1 LITLYALMIW
11 NGLMSRIRNDEE
23 CDLVYG
29 RGTAQQAMIRVQK
42 LVYKKFIILALTCGL
57 KAAVDIYNIVSFMAK
72 NLLIVES
79 PAKAKT
85 IEKILGKDF
94 QVKSCFGHI
103 RDLEKAG
110 MGINVDKNFEPS
122 YVVSADKEK
131 VVNELKRLAKGADVW
146 LATDEDREGEA
157 ISWHLC
163 EVLGLDPRKTK
174 RIVFHEITKPA
185 IKEAVEN
192 PRRVDMNLV
201 MAQQARRIL
210 DRIVG
215 FELSP
220 VLWRKISVRNN
231 LSAGRVQS
239 VAVRLIAEREREINA
254 FTAESSFKIEALF
267 TAKDVSSKN
276 VTFSAEGKKQSTSE
290 GAEAFLQSCAGATY
304 KVNDIQVR
312 PGKRT
317 PAPPFTTSTLQQ
329 EASRKLGYGVS
340 RTMLIAQKLY
350 ENGYITYMRTDSV
363 NLSNTALGDI
373 TNTVKSMYGEKYHQ
387 FRKYKN
393 KNESAQEAHEA
404 IRPTYMNNTNIPEAD
419 WARLYELIWKR
430 TMASQMADAELEKTT
445 AKIDISTNKEE
456 LTATGEV
463 LKFDGFLKVY
473 REDKDEDELEEENN
487 EGMLPPL
494 TVGQQLPLKEMN
506 ATERFSRPP
515 SRYTEAS
522 LVKKLEELGI
532 GRPSTYAPTISTILK
547 RGYVEKRDKEG
558 VIRYYSVFTLKD
570 DKVNKKLDNENTGAE
585 KSKLFPS
592 DLGLVVTDFLNKYF
606 DDIMD
611 YGFTAKIEEEFDE
624 VAEGKMKWNKMID
637 DFYSPFKKDVD
648 KTIEVAERA
657 TGERELGVDPESGK
671 PVMARMGRYGAMI
684 QIGEANDEEKPRF
697 AKIPT
702 GQSIETI
709 TFEEAMNLFGA
720 QGTMGQYEE
729 KDVSVNVGRF
739 GPYVKWGDDFIS
751 IPKGTDLGT
760 VDLQRAIGY
769 IKEKQKAD
777 MPVGNYDGKPI
788 TKGSGRFGPYIKWDG
803 MFINVPRR
811 YNFANLSQTEMDEL
825 IDAKV
830 KKEANR
836 YIHRWPEE
844 NISVE
849 NDRWAPIIKFG
860 KKKIRLPKKADD
872 TRYSAEEAAQFSLD
886 DIKKFIEAEIPGAF
900 VKKAKKVAAKKA
912 PAKKAATTKKAAVK
926 KAAKKK

>member
-1 LITLYALMIW
+1 VVILF
-11 NGLMSRIRNDEE
+11 N
-23 CDLVYG
+23 YG
-29 RGTAQQAMIRVQK
+29 V
-42 LVYKKFIILALTCGL
+42 
-57 KAAVDIYNIVSFMAK
+57 NMAK

-85 IEKILGKDF
+85 IEKILGKEF

-110 MGINVDKNFEPS
+110 MGIDIERNYAPRYIVPD
-122 YVVSADKEK
+122 DKEK
-131 VVNELKRLAKGADVW
+131 VVKELKSLAQKSDEVW

-163 EVLGLDPRKTK
+163 EVLGLDPKTTK

-185 IKEAVEN
+185 IQAAVQN
-192 PRRVDMNLV
+192 PRKLDMNLV

-220 VLWRKISVRNN
+220 VLWRKMSMRNN

-254 FTAESSFKIEALF
+254 FVPTSSFKIEALF
-267 TAKDVSSKN
+267 TAKDLTNKS
-276 VTFSAEGKKQSTSE
+276 VTFTAEGKKQSKAE
-290 GAEAFLQSCAGATY
+290 DAEAFLQSCVGAGY
-304 KVNDIQVR
+304 KVTDIQVK
-312 PGKRT
+312 PGKRS

-373 TNTVKSMYGEKYHQ
+373 TNTVKGMYGDKYHQ

-404 IRPTYMNNTNIPEAD
+404 IRPTYMNNTTVEEPD
-419 WARLYELIWKR
+419 WKRLYELIWKR

-445 AKIDISTNKEE
+445 AKIEISTNKEE

-473 REDKDEDELEEENN
+473 REDKDEDEVNDDDTQ

-494 TVGQQLPLKEMN
+494 TPGQQLPLKEMK
-506 ATERFSRPP
+506 ATERFTRPLP
-515 SRYTEAS
+515 RYTEAS

-558 VIRYYSVFTLKD
+558 LKRD
-570 DKVNKKLDNENTGAE
+570 FRVLLLKNDQLSKVTEQENTGAE

-592 DLGLVVTDFLNKYF
+592 DLGLVVTDFLKQYF

-637 DFYSPFKKDVD
+637 EFYSPFKKDVD
-648 KTIEVAERA
+648 NTIETAERIK
-657 TGERELGVDPESGK
+657 GERELGTDPESGK
-671 PVMARMGRYGAMI
+671 PVVARMGRYGPMV
-684 QIGEANDEEKPRF
+684 QIGSADDEDKPRF

-709 TFEEAMNLFGA
+709 TYDEAMELFKL
-720 QGTMGQYEE
+720 QGTFGQFEG
-729 KDVSVNVGRF
+729 KDISVNVGRF
-739 GPYVKWGDDFIS
+739 GPYVKWGEEYIS
-751 IPKGTDLGT
+751 IPRGTDLAT
-760 VDLQRAIGY
+760 VDLDRAISL
-769 IKEKQKAD
+769 IKEKKQAD
-777 MPVGNYDGKPI
+777 APVGSYDSKPI
-788 TKGSGRFGPYIKWDG
+788 TKGKGRFGPFIKWDG
-803 MFINVPRR
+803 MFINVPKR
-811 YNFANLSQTEMDEL
+811 YNFDALTQADMNEL

-836 YIHRWPEE
+836 FIQRWADE
-844 NISVE
+844 NIAVE
-849 NDRWAPIIKFG
+849 NGRWGPFIRFG
-860 KKKIRLPKKADD
+860 KKMLKLPRKADD
-872 TRYSAEEAAQFSLD
+872 TKYTAEEAAAFALD
-886 DIKKFIEAEIPGAF
+886 DVKKMIEAEIPGAF
-900 VKKAKKVAAKKA
+900 AKKEKKPAAKKKAA
-912 PAKKAATTKKAAVK
+912 PRKAATK

>member
-1 LITLYALMIW
+1 
-11 NGLMSRIRNDEE
+11 
-23 CDLVYG
+23 
-29 RGTAQQAMIRVQK
+29 
-42 LVYKKFIILALTCGL
+42 
-57 KAAVDIYNIVSFMAK
+57 MAK

-94 QVKSCFGHI
+94 QVKSCYGHI

-110 MGINVDKNFEPS
+110 MGIDIEKKFKPRYIVPAE
-122 YVVSADKEK
+122 KEK
-131 VVNELKRLAKGADVW
+131 VVAELKKLSEKSEVW

-163 EVLGLDPRKTK
+163 EVLGLDPKKTK

-185 IKEAVEN
+185 ILDAVAN
-192 PRRVDMNLV
+192 PRRLDMNLV

-220 VLWRKISVRNN
+220 VLWRKISMRNN

-239 VAVRLIAEREREINA
+239 VAVKLIAEREREINA
-254 FTAESSFKIEALF
+254 FVPVSTFKVEASF
-267 TAKDVSSKN
+267 TAKDISDKP
-276 VTFSAEGKKQSTSE
+276 VTFIAEGKKQSSVE
-290 GAEAFLQSCAGATY
+290 DAESFLKSCIGGEYEVA
-304 KVNDIQVR
+304 DIQVR
-312 PGKRT
+312 PGKRS

-363 NLSNTALGDI
+363 NLSDTALGDI
-373 TNTVKSMYGEKYHQ
+373 TNTVKSMFGAEYHQ

-404 IRPTYMNNTNIPEAD
+404 IRPTYMNNSTVEELD
-419 WARLYELIWKR
+419 WKRLYDLIWKR

-445 AKIDISTNKEE
+445 AKISISTNKDE

-473 REDKDEDELEEENN
+473 REDRDDDEDEENQ

-494 TVGQQLPLKEMN
+494 TVGQPLPLVSMK
-506 ATERFSRPP
+506 ATERFSRALP
-515 SRYTEAS
+515 RYTEAS

-558 VIRYYSVFTLKD
+558 IKRDYRVLVLK
-570 DKVNKKLDNENTGAE
+570 NNEISSETEQENTGAE

-592 DLGLVVTDFLNKYF
+592 DLGLVVTDFLSKYF

-611 YGFTAKIEEEFDE
+611 YGFTARIEEEFDE
-624 VAEGKMKWNKMID
+624 VAEGKMKWNEMIN

-648 KTIEVAERA
+648 KTIETAERA
-657 TGERELGVDPESGK
+657 KGERELGIDPVSGK
-671 PVMARMGRYGAMI
+671 RIVARIGRYGPMV
-684 QIGEANDEEKPRF
+684 QIGDADENDKPFF
-697 AKIPT
+697 AALKT

-709 TFEEAMNLFGA
+709 SLEEALDLFKLPLTLGE
-720 QGTMGQYEE
+720 YEGE
-729 KDVSVNVGRF
+729 QVYVGIGRF
-739 GPYVKWGDDFIS
+739 GPYVKFGEQFIS
-751 IPKGTDLGT
+751 IPRGEDPLEI
-760 VDLQRAIGY
+760 DMDRAIEM
-769 IKEKQKAD
+769 IKEKQIAD
-777 MPVGNYDGKPI
+777 APIAMYEGKSV
-788 TKGSGRFGPYIKWDG
+788 TRGKGRFGPYLKWEG
-803 MFINVPRR
+803 MFINVPKR
-811 YNFANLSQTEMDEL
+811 YNFDALSQADIDEL
-825 IDAKV
+825 IAAKA

-836 YIHRWPEE
+836 YIQNWPDEK
-844 NISVE
+844 ISVE
-849 NDRWAPIIKFG
+849 NARWGPVVKFG
-860 KKKIRLPKKADD
+860 KKIIKLPRKADESKYTAD
-872 TRYSAEEAAQFSLD
+872 EL
-886 DIKKFIEAEIPGAF
+886 KEIPLEEVKNWIVAQIPNAF
-900 VKKAKKVAAKKA
+900 GKKKKEKKPPVEKKEKKPAPEKIDKKPAAKKA
-912 PAKKAATTKKAAVK
+912 PAKKK
-926 KAAKKK
+926 

>member
-1 LITLYALMIW
+1 
-11 NGLMSRIRNDEE
+11 
-23 CDLVYG
+23 
-29 RGTAQQAMIRVQK
+29 
-42 LVYKKFIILALTCGL
+42 
-57 KAAVDIYNIVSFMAK
+57 MAK

-103 RDLEKAG
+103 RDLKKAG
-110 MGINVDKNFEPS
+110 MGIDLEKEFEPR
-122 YVVSADKEK
+122 YIVSADKEK
-131 VVNELKRLAKGADVW
+131 VVKELSSLANKSKEVW

-163 EVLGLDPRKTK
+163 EVLGLDPKKAK

-185 IKEAVEN
+185 IEAAVKK
-192 PRRVDMNLV
+192 PRKVDMHLV
-201 MAQQARRIL
+201 MAQQARRVL

-220 VLWRKISVRNN
+220 VLWRKMSMRNN

-239 VAVRLIAEREREINA
+239 VAVRLIVEREREINSFKPA
-254 FTAESSFKIEALF
+254 SQFKIEATF
-267 TAKDVSSKN
+267 TAKDEDN
-276 VTFSAEGKKQSTSE
+276 RGVTFVAEGKKQNSANDANS
-290 GAEAFLQSCAGATY
+290 FLEKCVGATY
-304 KVNDIQVR
+304 KVSSIQVK
-312 PGKRT
+312 PGKRS

-363 NLSNTALGDI
+363 NLSDTALADI
-373 TNTVKSMYGEKYHQ
+373 TQTVHSQYGKQYHQ
-387 FRKYKN
+387 FRKFKN

-404 IRPTYMNNTNIPEAD
+404 IRPTYMSNTSIKEAE
-419 WARLYELIWKR
+419 WSRLYELIWKR
-430 TMASQMADAELEKTT
+430 TMACQMADAELEKTT
-445 AKIDISTNKEE
+445 ARISISGQQEE
-456 LTATGEV
+456 LVASGEV

-473 REDKDEDELEEENN
+473 REGKDDDENEQE

-494 TVGQQLPLKEMN
+494 KVGQELPLKEMK
-506 ATERFSRPP
+506 AIERFDRPAP
-515 SRYTEAS
+515 RYTEAS

-558 VIRYYSVFTLKD
+558 VQRNYQVLLLKKD
-570 DKVNKKLDNENTGAE
+570 QISKIIEQENTGAE

-592 DLGLVVTDFLNKYF
+592 DLGLVVTDFLLQYF
-606 DDIMD
+606 DDVMD
-611 YGFTAKIEEEFDE
+611 YGFTAKIESEFDE
-624 VAEGKMKWNKMID
+624 VATGNLKWNRMIK
-637 DFYSPFKKDVD
+637 DFYKPFKKDVD
-648 KTIEVAERA
+648 KTIETAERIK
-657 TGERELGVDPESGK
+657 GERELGTDPETGK
-671 PVMARMGRYGAMI
+671 PVIARMGRYGAMI
-684 QIGEANDEEKPRF
+684 QIGKADENEKPRF

-709 TFEEAMNLFGA
+709 TYEEALSLFGA
-720 QGTMGQYEE
+720 QGPMGQFEN

-751 IPKGTDLGT
+751 LPKGTDLGT
-760 VDLQRAIGY
+760 IDFNKAVEY
-769 IKEKQKAD
+769 IKAKQKSDA
-777 MPVGNYDGKPI
+777 PVGTFQEKPI
-788 TKGSGRFGPYIKWDG
+788 TKGTGRFGPFIKWDG
-803 MFINVPRR
+803 IFINVPRK
-811 YNFANLSQTEMDEL
+811 YDFANLSDSDMKEL
-825 IDAKV
+825 IEAKV

-844 NISVE
+844 KIALE
-849 NDRWAPIIKFG
+849 NGRWGPMIRFG
-860 KKKIRLPKKADD
+860 KKMIYLPKKEDGSRVTA
-872 TRYSAEEAAQFSLD
+872 TEASAMTLENIKEIIETQF
-886 DIKKFIEAEIPGAF
+886 PGSF
-900 VKKAKKVAAKKA
+900 SK
-912 PAKKAATTKKAAVK
+912 KKAATSKKPVSKPTKK